1 MCDPITLTVVAL
13 TTAAIGAYGQ
23 IQTGKAQN
31 EMYKYEAAQGEADAR
46 AEQKSAVVES
56 ERIRKMGQRA
66 AAEANVQ
73 LAANG
78 GDLASAGSLAI
89 NREVYRSSE
98 EDAYFALVGGD
109 DRSKRMMASA
119 QLDKMRGS
127 AAKTAGMFGAVQTLG
142 SGAMSAMGNWKT
154 TTG

>member
-1 MCDPITLTVVAL
+1 MCDPLTLTVVAV
-13 TTAAIGAYGQ
+13 TTAAVGAYGQ
-23 IQTGKAQN
+23 YQTGKAQN
-31 EMYKYEAAQGEADAR
+31 TMYKYEAAQGEADAR

-89 NREVYRSSE
+89 NREIYRSSE
-98 EDAYFALVGGD
+98 EDAYFALVGGE
-109 DRSKRMMASA
+109 DRSKRMLAGA

-154 TTG
+154 TG

>member
-1 MCDPITLTVVAL
+1 MMIATVA
-13 TTAAIGAYGQ
+13 TAAVGAYGQ
-23 IQTGKAQN
+23 YQTGKAQN

-89 NREVYRSSE
+89 NREIYRSSE
-98 EDAYFALVGGD
+98 EDAYFALVGGE
-109 DRSKRMMASA
+109 DRSKRMLAGA

-142 SGAMSAMGNWKT
+142 SGAMTAMGNWKQAK
-154 TTG
+154 G